1 MSQSSAALEAPL
13 PNRPV
18 SRAVLHAVPAPT
30 PDASAVLGET
40 VDQAVELLSA
50 DAAIVLGSGGEV
62 TAWQV
67 AAQAGADADAAELR
81 ERVEA
86 VLARQ
91 SGRFRRPLPTQPDHG
106 DAGNAIAC
114 ILVVPLRSAPG
125 VLAVGAR
132 QGRAF
137 SDRDRTLLELMADKA
152 AAAMENARLQ
162 SAQQAMADELDRRGA
177 DAERARAAHDE
188 LLRVALSGAG
198 VSAMIAALARAV
210 HAPLALTSAAGVRIA
225 AAGADAGDVERLWEA
240 RAADA
245 TFVRDLADVI
255 QNGHPRHHAIA
266 AATGPWRIRELAA
279 GDDILGALVVLD
291 APGLSESDIAIL
303 EEGRAV
309 LAAELLRDLRVL
321 DAEVRLHGGLLETL
335 IGAGDVETVET
346 RAALLGIDVD
356 APQCV
361 LAIGRGASG
370 ELGLPLAIT
379 SGQAASAR
387 VGVRSVLAQRD
398 HTIVV
403 LLVSGDR
410 CVSRQVVEDWV
421 EAFKVQLAQ
430 RGADLPAG
438 IGVSSIPVPR
448 AAIGAGVAAAQQ
460 ALRVGQVCCAGEVA
474 FVQDV
479 ELLAVFADS
488 MKQEQLKGCVEHCIG
503 DLLAYDARTNSEL
516 VRTLE
521 VYLDHSCVARHAAA
535 ALFLHPHSLRYRLRR
550 IEEVQR
556 LDLQDPVARLTAH
569 LATKVRSLFE
579 GAPATA

>member
-1 MSQSSAALEAPL
+1 MSQSSATLTVDL
-13 PNRPV
+13 PTHPV

-30 PDASAVLGET
+30 PAASAVLGET
-40 VDQAVELLSA
+40 VDQALELLSA
-50 DAAIVLGSGGEV
+50 DAAIVLGSHGAATAGQV
-62 TAWQV
+62 T
-67 AAQAGADADAAELR
+67 AQAGADADAAELR

-91 SGRFRRPLPTQPDHG
+91 SGRFRRSLSTEPDHA
-106 DAGNAIAC
+106 DAAQAIAS

-125 VLAVGAR
+125 VLAVGTR
-132 QGRAF
+132 QARAF
-137 SDRDRTLLELMADKA
+137 SERDRTLLELMADRA

-162 SAQQAMADELDRRGA
+162 SAQQAMADELHRRGA

-198 VSAMIAALARAV
+198 VSAVIAALARTV
-210 HAPLALTSAAGVRIA
+210 QAPLVLTSAGGVRIA
-225 AAGADAGDVERLWEA
+225 AAGPEGGDVERLWVA
-240 RAADA
+240 RRADA
-245 TFVRDLADVI
+245 TFVRDLDDAI
-255 QNGHPRHHAIA
+255 QNRHTPHHAIA
-266 AATGPWRIRELAA
+266 AATGPWRIRSLAA
-279 GDDILGALVVLD
+279 GDDVLGTLVVLE
-291 APGLSESDIAIL
+291 ASGLSEADIAIL

-335 IGAGDVETVET
+335 IGAGDIETVET
-346 RAALLGIDVD
+346 RAALLGIDVE

-361 LAIGRGASG
+361 LAIGRGAGG
-370 ELGLPLAIT
+370 ELGLPLAIAAA
-379 SGQAASAR
+379 QAASAR

-410 CVSRQVVEDWV
+410 WVSRQVVEDWA

-438 IGVSSIPVPR
+438 IGVSAVPVPR
-448 AAIGAGVAAAQQ
+448 AAVGEGVSAAQQ
-460 ALRVGQVCCAGEVA
+460 ALRVGQVCRAGEVA
-474 FVQDV
+474 FIQDV